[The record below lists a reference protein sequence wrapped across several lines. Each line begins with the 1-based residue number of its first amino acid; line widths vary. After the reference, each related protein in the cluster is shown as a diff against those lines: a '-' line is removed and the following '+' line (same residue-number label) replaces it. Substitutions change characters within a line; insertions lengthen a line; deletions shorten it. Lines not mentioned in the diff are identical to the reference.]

1 MESIFIEVG
10 TPEFWSGLL
19 KIIIIDLLLSGDNA
33 VVIALACRSLPPKQQ
48 RWGILI
54 GAGAAVVL
62 RIIFASSITL
72 LMQTPYLK
80 LVGGILLW
88 WIAIK
93 MVREG
98 EGDESGPEV
107 VAAVSLW
114 NAIRVIAVADAAMSL
129 DNVIAI
135 AGAAKDSVLL
145 IVLGLLISI
154 PLIVAGSTLV
164 MKLMTRYPIVILVG
178 GMLLGYVGG
187 DVMVSDPAIVD
198 WVNRTAAWLH
208 WAVPAVGAVMVAV
221 FGWRIMKAKPGAAH
235 G

>member
-1 MESIFIEVG
+1 MELG

-62 RIIFASSITL
+62 RIVFASSITL

-80 LVGGILLW
+80 LVGGLLLW
-88 WIAIK
+88 WIAVK
-93 MVREG
+93 LVREG
-98 EGDESGPEV
+98 EGEESGPEV

-114 NAIRVIAVADAAMSL
+114 NAVRIIAVADAAMSL

-164 MKLMTRYPIVILVG
+164 MKLMTRFPIVILIG

-187 DVMVSDPAIVD
+187 DVIVSDPAIIGWVD
-198 WVNRTAAWLH
+198 ANAHWLH
-208 WAVPAVGAVMVAV
+208 QALPAAGAVVVALL
-221 FGWRIMKAKPGAAH
+221 GWRILKAKPGPAH
-235 G
+235 D

>member
-1 MESIFIEVG
+1 MEHLLIEIG

-48 RWGILI
+48 KWGIII

-62 RIIFASSITL
+62 RIVFASSITL
-72 LMQTPYLK
+72 LMTTPYLK
-80 LVGGILLW
+80 LIGGVLLLW
-88 WIAIK
+88 IAVK
-93 MVREG
+93 MVRE
-98 EGDESGPEV
+98 EAGDESGPSV

-114 NAIRVIAVADAAMSL
+114 SAIRVIAVADAAMSL

-164 MKLMTRYPIVILVG
+164 MKLMTRYPIVILIG
-178 GMLLGYVGG
+178 GALLGWVGG
-187 DVMVSDPAIVD
+187 DVIVSDPALVGWID
-198 WVNRTAAWLH
+198 ANMAWLH
-208 WAVPAVGAVMVAV
+208 KALPAAGAIMVLAL
-221 FGWRIMKAKPGAAH
+221 GWKMTRNRGQGSHA
-235 G
+235 

>member
-1 MESIFIEVG
+1 MEALFVEVG

-62 RIIFASSITL
+62 RIVFASSITL
-72 LMQTPYLK
+72 LMQTPFLK
-80 LVGGILLW
+80 LVGGLLLW

-114 NAIRVIAVADAAMSL
+114 NAVRVIAVADAAMSL

-164 MKLMTRYPIVILVG
+164 MKLMTRFPIVILGG

-187 DVMVSDPAIVD
+187 DVLVSDPAIIGWVD
-198 WVNRTAAWLH
+198 ANARWLH
-208 WAVPAVGAVMVAV
+208 WAVPTFGTVVVGA
-221 FGWRIMKAKPGAAH
+221 FGWRILKAKPNAAH

>member
-1 MESIFIEVG
+1 MESLFLEVG

-62 RIIFASSITL
+62 RILFASSITL

-80 LVGGILLW
+80 LVGGVLLW
-88 WIAIK
+88 WIAVK

-98 EGDESGPEV
+98 EGEESGPEV
-107 VAAVSLW
+107 IAAVSLW
-114 NAIRVIAVADAAMSL
+114 NAVRVIAVADAAMSL

-164 MKLMTRYPIVILVG
+164 MKLMTRFPAVILIG

-187 DVMVSDPAIVD
+187 DVIVSDPAIVG
-198 WVNRTAAWLH
+198 WVDANTPWMH
-208 WAVPAVGAVMVAV
+208 WALPAAGTVVVAI
-221 FGWRIMKAKPGAAH
+221 FGWRILKAKPGAAH

>member
-1 MESIFIEVG
+1 MTLLELG

-33 VVIALACRSLPPKQQ
+33 VVIALACRSLPPNQQ
-48 RWGILI
+48 RWGIMI
-54 GAGAAVVL
+54 GAGAAVIL
-62 RIIFASSITL
+62 RIVFASSITL

-80 LVGGILLW
+80 LAGGLLLM
-88 WIAIK
+88 WIAVK
-93 MVREG
+93 LALEEQG
-98 EGDESGPEV
+98 EEHGPEV

-114 NAIRVIAVADAAMSL
+114 NAVRVIAVADAAMSL

-154 PLIVAGSTLV
+154 PLIVAGSALV
-164 MKLMTRYPIVILVG
+164 MTLMTRFPVVILIG

-187 DVMVSDPAIVD
+187 DVMVSDPAIAEWID
-198 WVNRTAAWLH
+198 VNASWLH
-208 WAVPAVGAVMVAV
+208 RAVPAAGAAVVAV
-221 FGWRIMKAKPGAAH
+221 FGWRVLKAKPASSEI
-235 G
+235 

>member
-1 MESIFIEVG
+1 MEALFIEVG

-33 VVIALACRSLPPKQQ
+33 VVIALACRNLPPQQ
-48 RWGILI
+48 QKWGIII

-62 RIIFASSITL
+62 RILFASFITV
-72 LMQTPYLK
+72 LMLTPYLK
-80 LVGGILLW
+80 LVGGVLLW

-93 MVREG
+93 MVRE
-98 EGDESGPEV
+98 EHSDETGLEV

-164 MKLMTRYPIVILVG
+164 MKLMTRYPVVILIG

-187 DVMVSDPAIVD
+187 DVIVSDPAIVD
-198 WVNRTAAWLH
+198 WVNASARWLH
-208 WAVPAVGAVMVAV
+208 WVVPAAGVIVVAV

>member
-1 MESIFIEVG
+1 MESILIEVG

-33 VVIALACRSLPPKQQ
+33 VVIALACRSLPPHQQ

-62 RIIFASSITL
+62 RIVFASSITL

-80 LVGGILLW
+80 LVGGLLLW
-88 WIAIK
+88 WIAVK

-98 EGDESGPEV
+98 EGEESGPEV
-107 VAAVSLW
+107 IAAVSLW
-114 NAIRVIAVADAAMSL
+114 NAVRVIAVADAAMSL

-187 DVMVSDPAIVD
+187 DVIVSDPAIVG
-198 WVNRTAAWLH
+198 WVDSTARWLH
-208 WAVPAVGAVMVAV
+208 WAVPTFGAAVVGV
-221 FGWRIMKAKPGAAH
+221 FGWRILKAKPSAAH